1 MNKSIDHYMSLSYPI
16 QVVKIED
23 SLGGGYEASIPM
35 LGSYAFCAEGETI
48 EEAVNNL
55 DTRKRDLFEKYVSR
69 KISIPEPKAED
80 KYSGKFLLRL
90 PKELH
95 KMLAEEAKRNETTL
109 NQYCIYLLTYNATLS
124 KVEKR
129 ISVIG
134 EDIENVKYLFKP
146 EGTQLKNRFSIYS
159 QADVA

>member
-1 MNKSIDHYMSLSYPI
+1 MDKEELKQTFDHYMSLSYPI

-80 KYSGKFLLRL
+80 KYSGKFFIA
-90 PKELH
+90 P
-95 KMLAEEAKRNETTL
+95 T
-109 NQYCIYLLTYNATLS
+109 
-124 KVEKR
+124 KR
-129 ISVIG
+129 I
-134 EDIENVKYLFKP
+134 
-146 EGTQLKNRFSIYS
+146 TQNAGRRS
-159 QADVA
+159 